1 MITAD
6 IVDLS
11 TLNEAPDLG
20 LLQVVQV
27 VVVGGAQVGAETPVV
42 AGDDDAAAAG
52 GLGRLDAVLDAE
64 AGLLDGVLEDGGVLV
79 VADAAEV
86 DDAVVREDVLGAAG
100 GVLGGAAGDELG
112 LEVVQQVL
120 VDALVLVLGQDGVV
134 GLEAVLGEELI
145 VAVGLDVCWRVGKL
159 RQWEGSFSTRGHCPS
174 ELAAAAVGR
183 DGQEESL
190 GLARNSPGMLTEE
203 RVLQAQETVLL
214 GSGHSVQLTCCGGG
228 CVEVSRSLCRSE
240 GWDSGVALEE
250 VLPEGTAEVG

>member
-1 MITAD
+1 MVTAD
-6 IVDLS
+6 IVDVG
-11 TLNEAPDLG
+11 TLNKAPDLG
-20 LLQVVQV
+20 LLQVVEV
-27 VVVGGAQVGAETPVV
+27 VVVRGAQVGAETPVV
-42 AGDDDAAAAG
+42 AGDDDTAAAG
-52 GLGRLDAVLDAE
+52 GLGGLDAVLDAE

-134 GLEAVLGEELI
+134 GLEVVLGEELI
-145 VAVGLDVCWRVGKL
+145 VSIGLDVCWRVGKL
-159 RQWEGSFSTRGHCPS
+159 RQREDSFLTGSHAR
-174 ELAAAAVGR
+174 ELTVVGR
-183 DGQEESL
+183 EGQESL
-190 GLARNSPGMLTEE
+190 EVVQNGPGMLTEE

-214 GSGHSVQLTCCGGG
+214 GGGHFVQLTCCGGG
-228 CVEVSRSLCRSE
+228 CVEVSRSLCRRE